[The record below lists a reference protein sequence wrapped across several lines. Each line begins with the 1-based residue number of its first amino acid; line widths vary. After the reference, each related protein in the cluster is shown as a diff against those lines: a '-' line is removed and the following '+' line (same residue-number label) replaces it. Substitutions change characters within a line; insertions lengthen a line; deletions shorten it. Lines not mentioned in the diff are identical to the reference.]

1 MEDNKVI
8 QFNRN
13 FRKKSKPSTSTKRGY
28 SLFNEGMCFYRQE
41 KDLMALDKF
50 LQAEIEGFESADM
63 FSYIAYIYYAEKEDS
78 EKAKYY
84 IEKSIN
90 LDKEYGYPYRL
101 MALLYDDEGDY
112 ENALKYNLLAEKY
125 EYDMNPPMMRHIS
138 ELYTKIGSRNQLKA
152 LEYATKAIKLE
163 PKASYNWYFKGWV
176 YYSDNDYEN
185 AIKFFKKAEDKG
197 ASDTE
202 FYFEFSYA
210 YGELGE
216 HEKAVEY
223 ANKYIFLDK
232 ESYSGYY
239 RKGYAYLLMD
249 NYDKALESFL
259 LAEKRDAKCADM
271 YCRMAYIYADK
282 KGQYDVA
289 LAYTDKAI
297 KLNKYEPDAYYIKA
311 GIYSLGYYDFK
322 KSLKN
327 LKKAKKLYESIG
339 DHFNEEAYAYYIS
352 AYGILGQ
359 RKKTLEAVEE
369 ALEFY
374 PDTLYFKA
382 MRCFALQGVKKYK
395 EANELLKEF
404 DLDSEID
411 SFTLSYLVAIYY
423 NKQKH
428 ERNYD
433 DVLKIYSRL
442 SGSDMEE
449 MQDVVAYCYYEKG
462 EYEKSLQAL
471 YEYAKQIDTRL
482 FAAGSRGEFKKYYRR
497 FIKMFG
503 KNEERL
509 KFITEKFADLL
520 EPKSSK

>member
-8 QFNRN
+8 QFNRE
-13 FRKKSKPSTSTKRGY
+13 FKKKPKNNCSSKRGY
-28 SLFNEGMCFYRQE
+28 SLFNEGMYFYRQE
-41 KDLMALDKF
+41 KDLMALEKF
-50 LQAEIEGFESADM
+50 LQAEKEGYESADM

-78 EKAKYY
+78 DLTEYY
-84 IEKSIN
+84 IKKAIKV
-90 LDKEYGYPYRL
+90 DKEYGYPYRL
-101 MALLYDDEGDY
+101 MALLYDDKKDY
-112 ENALKYNLLAEKY
+112 DNALKYNLLAEEN
-125 EYDMNPPMMRHIS
+125 EYDLNPPMMRHIS
-138 ELYTKIGSRNQLKA
+138 ELYNRKSNLLKA
-152 LEYATKAIKLE
+152 IEYATKAIDIDSKNC
-163 PKASYNWYFKGWV
+163 YNWYFKGWI
-176 YYSDNDYEN
+176 YYVNNDYEN

-197 ASDTE
+197 YSESD

-210 YGELGE
+210 YGELGN
-216 HEKAVEY
+216 HKKSVEY

-232 ESYSGYY
+232 ENYSGYY

-297 KLNKYEPDAYYIKA
+297 KLNKYEPDAYYVKA

-327 LKKAKKLYESIG
+327 LNKAKKLYESIG

-449 MQDVVAYCYYEKG
+449 MQDVEAYCYYEKG

-509 KFITEKFADLL
+509 KFITEKFGDLL